1 MTTFPVAP
9 LLTRVSISSPSKEQP
24 RIRYFNSLVDGRS
37 RSSPTPVLASSIK
50 RQGAIVPGRDR
61 IIYNR
66 VRDRGDVI
74 TDFTPGQD
82 KLLFTTLLDRL
93 SKRGYNGTN
102 AIEDGFVKLTRS
114 GANTVVK
121 IDNDGLGGKAVA
133 QDFLTLRN
141 VSRAAANNPDNFV
154 FN

>member
-1 MTTFPVAP
+1 
-9 LLTRVSISSPSKEQP
+9 
-24 RIRYFNSLVDGRS
+24 
-37 RSSPTPVLASSIK
+37 
-50 RQGAIVPGRDR
+50 
-61 IIYNR
+61 
-66 VRDRGDVI
+66 
-74 TDFTPGQD
+74 
-82 KLLFTTLLDRL
+82 L